1 MMTRLDTSRRTFLAG
16 AMSAGALA
24 CAPAAT
30 TGPVSASPRPYAGR
44 LGVQL
49 YTVRALFEA
58 DFAKTLAAL
67 AEIGFADCETAGYFA
82 HDPRDVRAAM
92 DDLGLAS
99 RSGHIR
105 LPELRDGFAGQLET
119 AGIMGQQALYL
130 GWIPEEERSGD
141 RYRALADLLN
151 ERGAAAKAAGIQ
163 LGYHNHDFEFFA
175 VDGTTGYDILIE
187 RTDPDLVTM
196 EIDFFWAAEAGVDP
210 LALFARSPGRFR
222 SCHIKDRAADG
233 AMVSVGDGTIDFAAS
248 FAEAGKA
255 GIETFYVEH
264 DNPADPLA
272 SVARSFAYLNR

>member
-1 MMTRLDTSRRTFLAG
+1 MRNLETSRRTFLAG
-16 AMSAGALA
+16 AMSAGVLA

-30 TGPVSASPRPYAGR
+30 APAAPVPPYAGR

-49 YTVRALFEA
+49 YTVRGLFEE
-58 DFAKTLAAL
+58 DFAATLAAL
-67 AEIGFADCETAGYFA
+67 ARIGFNDCETAGYFD
-82 HDPRDVRAAM
+82 HDPREVRAAM
-92 DDLGLAS
+92 DDLGLVS

-130 GWIPEEERSGD
+130 GWIPEEERGAD

-151 ERGAAAKAAGIQ
+151 ERGVAAQAAGIQ
-163 LGYHNHDFEFFA
+163 LGYHNHEFEFL
-175 VDGTTGYDILIE
+175 DLGGMTGYDILLE
-187 RTDPDLVTM
+187 RTDPELVAM
-196 EIDFFWAAEAGVDP
+196 EIDLFWAAEAGVDP
-210 LALFARSPGRFR
+210 RDLFARAPGRFR

-248 FAEAGKA
+248 FAQVGTA

-272 SVARSFAYLNR
+272 SVAKSFAYLTS